1 MLVGLT
7 PIGIEHY
14 QRVDIP
20 DSGHEFDAQQMGD
33 TEYDGTLCM
42 RIAMNTSR
50 LNIRLIFHQAS
61 DHVNRFSHTTGDKA
75 AE

>member
-7 PIGIEHY
+7 PIGLEHY

-50 LNIRLIFHQAS
+50 LNIRLVFHQAI
-61 DHVNRFSHTTGDKA
+61 DQVNRFSHTTRNKA